1 MQALIHLLL
10 TVFFCVSREVW
21 SSKNPRL
28 RKRHLG
34 LGTVLKIKFRKKVW
48 KSSFLHMNFANI
60 KVADCYLPPLL
71 HLEWVTSL
79 ENKIFFWKNA
89 LTIKCSTYFVDSSHA
104 ALSEHSSANIINIYI
119 FLYKSEKYTFW
130 SKHLKFLKHVKL
142 EFELPKTTAV
152 I

>member
-1 MQALIHLLL
+1 M
-10 TVFFCVSREVW
+10 
-21 SSKNPRL
+21 
-28 RKRHLG
+28 
-34 LGTVLKIKFRKKVW
+34 
-48 KSSFLHMNFANI
+48 
-60 KVADCYLPPLL
+60 
-71 HLEWVTSL
+71 
-79 ENKIFFWKNA
+79 